1 MVITEAYRHEICT
14 QLTKRIAMALG
25 SQELPMNELPTVSMC
40 ILYNIDRIFTHDDL
54 VDFLTMLTDKWTFF
68 STITK
73 IVKNGS
79 ILTARAQI
87 QGFTKKDTNEQDSTV
102 LIGSSTT

>member
-1 MVITEAYRHEICT
+1 MLITEAYRNEICS

-40 ILYNIDRIFTHDDL
+40 ILYNIDRVFTHDDL
-54 VDFLTMLTDKWTFF
+54 VDFLTTLTEKWSFF
-68 STITK
+68 GTITK

-87 QGFTKKDTNEQDSTV
+87 QGFAKKDSVDDKQV
-102 LIGSSTT
+102 FIGSST